1 MRKVG
6 NVMKEIRVNETV
18 LRDAH
23 QSLMATRM
31 STDDML
37 PIIETM
43 DKAGYY
49 ALEMWGGATYDSA
62 IRFLNEDP
70 WERLREIRKRTPN
83 TKLMMLLRGQN
94 LIGYRHYADDLVD
107 KFVENAVKNGI
118 DIFRIFDA
126 LNDPRNLEASVKAVK
141 KYGAHAQ
148 LAIAY
153 TTSDIHTIDFY
164 KDLAKQYND
173 LGADSICIKDMAG
186 ILTPAAARKLIPAI
200 QEVIDVPLNLHM
212 HTTSSVAHMTY
223 LVAAE
228 AGINIV
234 DTAISPLA
242 EGTSQPPTE
251 SISLAF
257 EELGFDTKLDIE
269 VLEEIADYFKG
280 IRDKYLADGILDPK
294 MMFADPK
301 ALIYQVPGGMLSNL
315 NSQLREAGALDKY
328 DAVLNEVPNVRAD
341 LGFPPLVTPM
351 SQMVGTQAV
360 FNILSGNRYAMVP
373 NEIKDYLKGY
383 YGKSPVPI
391 DEAFR
396 QSIIGDD
403 EVINFRPA
411 DRLEPEFE
419 KLKAELGDLAK
430 DEEDVLTYALFPQV
444 GREYLERKYQS
455 NAAVEEPIRIQARY
469 GY

>member
-1 MRKVG
+1 MP
-6 NVMKEIRVNETV
+6 EILVNETV

-37 PIIETM
+37 PIIEKM
-43 DKAGYY
+43 DEAGYF
-49 ALEMWGGATYDSA
+49 ALECWGGATYDSA
-62 IRFLNEDP
+62 IRFLGEDP

-107 KFVENAVKNGI
+107 KFVENATSSGI

-153 TTSDIHTIDFY
+153 TISDVHTIDFY
-164 KDLAKQYND
+164 KDLAKEYND
-173 LGADSICIKDMAG
+173 MGADSICLKDMAG
-186 ILTPAAARKLIPAI
+186 ILTPSVARELIPAMK
-200 QEVIDVPLNLHM
+200 EVIDVPLNLHT
-212 HTTSSVAHMTY
+212 HATSGVSHMTY
-223 LVAAE
+223 MVAAE
-228 AGINIV
+228 AGV
-234 DTAISPLA
+234 DMLDTAISPLA

-251 SISLAF
+251 SIALAF
-257 EELGFDTKLDIE
+257 DELGIHSNLDIST
-269 VLEEIADYFKG
+269 LEEIADYFKG
-280 IRDKYLADGILDPK
+280 IRNKYLDDGTLDPL
-294 MMFADPK
+294 MMFTDPK

-328 DAVLNEVPNVRAD
+328 DAVLNEVPSVRED

-360 FNILSGNRYAMVP
+360 FNILAGERYKMVP
-373 NEIKDYLKGY
+373 TEIKDYLKGF
-383 YGKSPVPI
+383 YGKSPAPI
-391 DEAFR
+391 NDEFR
-396 QSIIGDD
+396 QSIIGED
-403 EVINFRPA
+403 EVIDFRPA

-419 KLKAELGDLAK
+419 KLKEELGELAK
-430 DEEDVLTYALFPQV
+430 NDEDVLTYALFPQV
-444 GREYLERKYQS
+444 GRQYLEKKYDPKKDKEQ
-455 NAAVEEPIRIQARY
+455 PIKIKARY
-469 GY
+469 AFE

>member
-1 MRKVG
+1 MT
-6 NVMKEIRVNETV
+6 EIRVNETV

-31 STDDML
+31 CTDDML
-37 PIIETM
+37 PIVEKM
-43 DKAGYY
+43 DEAGYY
-49 ALEMWGGATYDSA
+49 ALEMWGGATYDAA

-107 KFVENAVKNGI
+107 KFIENAAKNGI

-153 TTSDIHTIDFY
+153 TTSDIHTVNFY

-186 ILTPAAARKLIPAI
+186 ILTPAAARELIPAI
-200 QEVIDVPLNLHM
+200 QEVIDVPLNLHT
-212 HTTSSVAHMTY
+212 HATSSVAHMTY
-223 LVAAE
+223 LAAAE
-228 AGINIV
+228 AGIDII

-251 SISLAF
+251 SISLVF
-257 EELGFDTKLDIE
+257 EELGFDTKLDIS

-280 IRDKYLADGILDPK
+280 IRDKYLANGTLDPR

-328 DAVLNEVPNVRAD
+328 DTVLNEVPSVRAD
-341 LGFPPLVTPM
+341 MGFPPLVTPM

-360 FNILSGNRYAMVP
+360 FNILSGRRYAMVP

-383 YGKSPVPI
+383 YGKTPAPV
-391 DEAFR
+391 DEEFR
-396 QSIIGDD
+396 KSIIGDD
-403 EVINFRPA
+403 DVIDFRPA

-419 KLKAELGDLAK
+419 KLKEELGELAK
-430 DEEDVLTYALFPQV
+430 DDEDVLTYALFPQV
-444 GREYLERKYQS
+444 GREYLEEKYQTKP
-455 NAAVEEPIRIQARY
+455 AADEPIKIQARY